1 MSTVSLSFLKARQGT
16 SWYTSSTN
24 PTVMGYENSSYY
36 DQGAL
41 YQLSVNVTSG
51 YTVNTLAFNIGNIS
65 GHSTSATGVYAVI
78 YNYDPTNSF
87 TNNTAPSNYVWRGYA
102 QSTIYG
108 DSGTSNIV
116 ISTGVRITSSGT
128 YYVFIT
134 TDSGSPLD
142 PFIRGSSNVS
152 CSITNETKPDTP
164 ATSISVSNTMYM
176 GSQTT
181 ISWTPYT
188 SGYTYNISYKFTDSG
203 TQTTIA
209 TGTTASSV
217 AFTPPTSLG
226 SLIPSTVSGTLTLY
240 VKTYEGSTLKGQC
253 SANFPLTI
261 PISGRN
267 PTASSGWASASFSR
281 VASAYVAGYSRITA
295 SVANASAI
303 SYKYGATASTIV
315 ATCNSQSRSF
325 STSSST
331 AQNISLGT
339 VIAGSNVVTITVTD
353 SRGYTL
359 VYQQTLTASAYSPPS
374 FTSLNVIR
382 CDSSANESTSGT
394 YYAVTPNVSFTS
406 VGTNSLTIQTRWQVF
421 GGTYSGYTNISNGVK
436 SSALGGGQITTT
448 NSYLIEVRAYD
459 TIGGSSVQTRTLTN
473 TSVAATFNLKSNGL
487 GAAFFGLSTTDGQ
500 LSVYG
505 DVASMSN
512 TTGDLSAQSRSGAM
526 IIDPGTTATWL
537 GNCNGLFKGNGDGIT
552 TGTSGI
558 ANLFIKSWYGVG
570 FVDGCTGNGITVGI
584 DCRTGALFANSLT
597 SYGSLDVS
605 GNATVNGSLTS
616 GYHVMSGGQTNGGAF
631 YGTAP
636 NAFIARYGSIDFI
649 IRNDGGTFYLMP
661 GANATANG
669 GWTAGAYVTISQGGY
684 WTFPA
689 GLNAGGRV
697 ISSIL
702 NSSNKGTGTPSGGQD
717 GDVYFQYS

>member
-24 PTVMGYENSSYY
+24 PTVMGYGSSSYY
-36 DQGAL
+36 DQGPL

-51 YTVNTLAFNIGNIS
+51 YTVNTLTFNIGNIS
-65 GHSTSATGVYAVI
+65 GHNTSATGVYAVI
-78 YNYDPTNSF
+78 YNYDPTNYF
-87 TNNTAPSNYVWRGYA
+87 TSNTAPSNYVWRGYV

-116 ISTGVRITSSGT
+116 ISTSVSITSSGT

-142 PFIRGSSNVS
+142 PFIRGANNVS

-181 ISWTPYT
+181 ISWAPYT
-188 SGYTYNISYKFTDSG
+188 SGYTYNISYKFTSSG
-203 TQTTIA
+203 TQTTIV

-240 VKTYEGSTLKGQC
+240 VDAFEGSTFKGQC

-261 PISGRN
+261 PTSGRN
-267 PTASSGWASASFSR
+267 PTASSGWAAASCSQ
-281 VASAYVAGYSRITA
+281 VASANVAGYSTISA
-295 SVANASAI
+295 SLTKASAI

-331 AQNISLGT
+331 AQSVSLGT
-339 VIAGSNVVTITVTD
+339 AIAGSNVVTVTVTD

-359 VYQQTLTASAYSPPS
+359 VYQQTLNASAYSPPS
-374 FTSLNVIR
+374 FTSLSVIR
-382 CDSSANESTSGT
+382 CNSSANESTSGT

-421 GGTYSGYTNISNGVK
+421 GGTYSGYTTISNGVK
-436 SSALGGGQITTT
+436 SSALGGGQITVT

-487 GAAFFGLSTTDGQ
+487 GAAFFGLADADSQ
-500 LSVYG
+500 LTVFGEVGVQSS
-505 DVASMSN
+505 A
-512 TTGDLSAQSRSGAM
+512 TGVFTSGSHAGAM
-526 IIDPGTTATWL
+526 IYDRGST
-537 GNCNGLFKGNGDGIT
+537 NGVYRGNGDGLVL
-552 TGTSGI
+552 GKTSSSI
-558 ANLFIKSWYGVG
+558 ANLFIKSWYSVG
-570 FVDGCTGNGITVGI
+570 FVDGCSGNGITAGI
-584 DCRTGALFANSLT
+584 DCRTGNF
-597 SYGSLDVS
+597 Y
-605 GNATVNGSLTS
+605 TS
-616 GYHVMSGGQTNGGAF
+616 GLVNAAGSVTGGSFTTNSGGSFTAQHNLGAGTGGQFVA
-631 YGTAP
+631 TAP
-636 NAFIARYGSIDFI
+636 NGFVIKYGSADFI
-649 IRNDGGTFYLMP
+649 IRNDGGAFYFMP
-661 GANATANG
+661 GSNSGPNS
-669 GWTAGAYVTISQGGY
+669 GWTENAYTTISAAGY
-684 WTFPA
+684 WTFPT
-689 GLNAGGRV
+689 GLNAGGKV
-697 ISSIL
+697 ICTTL
-702 NSSNKGTGTPSGGQD
+702 NTTSFGTAAPSGGSR